1 MVSIGYKYELVNT
14 ISITRHRNSMVSIGY
29 KYELVNTISITRHR
43 NSLVSIGYKYELVNT
58 TDFPKT
64 VGPDRQKCSRTDN
77 FKIYIGPNV
86 R

>member
-1 MVSIGYKYELVNT
+1 MENLNLNRRGGLIRGGLYRVIRTMEEQILKRAEE
-14 ISITRHRNSMVSIGY
+14 M
-29 KYELVNTISITRHR
+29 
-43 NSLVSIGYKYELVNT
+43 

-64 VGPDRQKCSRTDN
+64 VGPDRQKCSRTDD